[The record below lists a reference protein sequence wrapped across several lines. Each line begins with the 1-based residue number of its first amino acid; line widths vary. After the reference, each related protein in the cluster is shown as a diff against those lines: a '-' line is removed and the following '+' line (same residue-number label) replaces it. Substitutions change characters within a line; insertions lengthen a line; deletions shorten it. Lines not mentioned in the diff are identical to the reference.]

1 MTWGLEVERHQLGAT
16 GPHGQRVVVGRVQ
29 PLSSGVNPGQLP
41 PVVLQ
46 EALPSATGS
55 QLLGLGLR
63 EGGHVAV
70 TSPLRPDLWG
80 GGGGGGGGSHQS
92 ADSSGSC

>member
-1 MTWGLEVERHQLGAT
+1 MQVCIISSTKTVKGTWGLEVERHQLGAT
-16 GPHGQRVVVGRVQ
+16 DPHGQRVVVGRVQ

-46 EALPSATGS
+46 EALPSTAGS
-55 QLLGLGLR
+55 KLLRLGLR

-70 TSPLRPDLWG
+70 TSSLRPDL
-80 GGGGGGGGSHQS
+80 
-92 ADSSGSC
+92 